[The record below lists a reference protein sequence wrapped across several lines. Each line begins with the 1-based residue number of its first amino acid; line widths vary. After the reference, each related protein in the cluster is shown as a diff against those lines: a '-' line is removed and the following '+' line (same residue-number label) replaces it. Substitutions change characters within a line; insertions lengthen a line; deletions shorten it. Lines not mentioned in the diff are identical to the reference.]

1 MLRNAK
7 FHGALT
13 GRLSV
18 PRFYFRGA
26 SLEESLLILHNDQS
40 QQFTK
45 LDRARPPNPMHASH
59 WLILQ
64 LADAA
69 FPSGGFVH
77 SGGLEAAWRWGQL
90 RDAQRLGEFL
100 EAQLV
105 QVVESMVPLVRAVHM
120 EPSRL
125 VELDHLCHAMLSN
138 HVANRAS
145 LAQGKALV
153 VAAERAFGLPP
164 LAELGR
170 QVRSRAIEGHLPPLF
185 GAMAAALSIDME
197 TTVRLFLYINAR
209 GLLSSAV
216 RLNIV
221 GPLEAQAIHFQL
233 GPFVEDLVRRRSHLR
248 PEDAAQT
255 APLLELLQTTHDR
268 LYSRLFQS

>member
-1 MLRNAK
+1 
-7 FHGALT
+7 
-13 GRLSV
+13 
-18 PRFYFRGA
+18 
-26 SLEESLLILHNDQS
+26 
-40 QQFTK
+40 
-45 LDRARPPNPMHASH
+45 MHASD

-64 LADAA
+64 LADTA

-100 EAQLV
+100 EAQIV
-105 QVVESMVPLVRAVHM
+105 QVAESMAPLVRAVHL

-125 VELDHLCHAMLSN
+125 VELDRLCHAMLSN

-153 VAAERAFGLPP
+153 VAAERAFGMPP

-170 QVRSRAIEGHLPPLF
+170 KVRSRAIEGHLAPLF
-185 GAMAAALSIDME
+185 GAMTAALGLDTE
-197 TTVRLFLYINAR
+197 TTVRLFLYIDAR
-209 GLLSSAV
+209 GLLSSAI
-216 RLNIV
+216 RLNVV
-221 GPLEAQAIHFQL
+221 GPLEAQSIQFRL
-233 GPFVEDLVRRRSHLR
+233 GPFVEELMRRRSHLR

-255 APLLELLQTTHDR
+255 APALELLQTTHDR
-268 LYSRLFQS
+268 IYSRLFQS